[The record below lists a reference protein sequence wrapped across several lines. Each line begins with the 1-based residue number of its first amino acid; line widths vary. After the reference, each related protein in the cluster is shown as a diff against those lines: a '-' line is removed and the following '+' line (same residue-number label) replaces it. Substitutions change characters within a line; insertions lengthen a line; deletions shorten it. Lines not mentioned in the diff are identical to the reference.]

1 MHIVDLSLT
10 ISPTPEGTPEA
21 AAIEITYLGHEQGAA
36 DIENYFA
43 VPRSLLR
50 LEEGW
55 SIEYITRLSTHG
67 TTHVDAPWHYN
78 SKIGGKKAP
87 TIEEL
92 PLEWFFND
100 GVKLDFHTKDNGEA
114 ITVEDVEKE
123 LKRINYGLKPMDI
136 ILMYTGRD
144 AFFGQEEYIFK
155 GCGVTAETTR
165 WLYDKGVRV
174 VGIDAWGWDV
184 PLDLEAQK
192 ALEAN
197 KPGVFW
203 AAHQLDIAYS
213 HMERLTNLAGLPPYG
228 FKVACFP
235 LKLQGCSASPARVVA
250 ILPE

>member
-100 GVKLDFHTKDNGEA
+100 GVKLRFSHQRQWGSHYRRRRGKGAQADKLRFKTDGYHPYVYRKVLVRSRG
-114 ITVEDVEKE
+114 V
-123 LKRINYGLKPMDI
+123 
-136 ILMYTGRD
+136 
-144 AFFGQEEYIFK
+144 YIQRLR
-155 GCGVTAETTR
+155 CYRQETTR

-174 VGIDAWGWDV
+174 VGIDAWGWTS
-184 PLDLEAQK
+184 AR
-192 ALEAN
+192 
-197 KPGVFW
+197 PGG
-203 AAHQLDIAYS
+203 AEGS
-213 HMERLTNLAGLPPYG
+213 G
-228 FKVACFP
+228 
-235 LKLQGCSASPARVVA
+235 S
-250 ILPE
+250 